1 MSVIN
6 KMLKDLDQQQRQR
19 ILQPNLATTAVP
31 LQGQGKRSWW
41 WLILLASLVLTLVI
55 WIGLWPRLEGRLAQ
69 TTQQQPAAAASPAT
83 LPSGSSEPP
92 SVESARVAEPGGEA
106 TQVEA
111 LPQSA
116 PLPQPKT
123 ESLVNVAVAEP
134 VAEQVAAGAH
144 QVEPLTQPSGVKQP
158 VSLDLAS
165 TQTASIA
172 DVETAGVDK
181 VARVELAAG
190 PEERQK
196 PQDQVQSK
204 PPQPKPQVMVV
215 APAKLSHE
223 QQAQALYL
231 QGKEQ
236 GGTDALRQALALDES
251 LHQARV
257 LLAQRLA
264 IADPGEALVIL
275 AEASRRWPAEPD
287 YPLTAAEVALG
298 SGAREQAALW
308 LGQLN
313 QQPLSLPMMARR
325 ADLAR
330 ELSMLTLAVTDYRG
344 LANADP
350 RQGRWW
356 FGLAH
361 SLDRL
366 GSYGEAASAY
376 RRALSTGTLSDS
388 ARRYIEQRLQQLGDA
403 G

>member
-19 ILQPNLATTAVP
+19 ILQPNLASATLP
-31 LQGQGKRSWW
+31 HQGQNKRSGWW
-41 WLILLASLVLTLVI
+41 WILLLSLVLTLVI
-55 WIGLWPRLEGRLAQ
+55 WVGLWPRLQVRLADNSP
-69 TTQQQPAAAASPAT
+69 QQGVEAVNPMPVVPTEAPAVA
-83 LPSGSSEPP
+83 SEPGTTP
-92 SVESARVAEPGGEA
+92 DVEAAPIEAQPEPVPQPEPEALAHSTVAELPPEIKAAPG
-106 TQVEA
+106 
-111 LPQSA
+111 A
-116 PLPQPKT
+116 PEPLAKPKGVT
-123 ESLVNVAVAEP
+123 EP
-134 VAEQVAAGAH
+134 V
-144 QVEPLTQPSGVKQP
+144 T
-158 VSLDLAS
+158 LDLAS
-165 TQTASIA
+165 TQTNGVEE
-172 DVETAGVDK
+172 VETTDVDEPL
-181 VARVELAAG
+181 RS
-190 PEERQK
+190 PQTEETA
-196 PQDQVQSK
+196 QVTE
-204 PPQPKPQVMVV
+204 PKPKRQVMVV
-215 APAKLSHE
+215 APAKLSHK
-223 QQAQALYL
+223 QQAQALYQ

-236 GGTDALRQALALDES
+236 QDTDALRQALALDAS

-264 IADPGEALVIL
+264 VSDPGEALVIL
-275 AEASRRWPAEPD
+275 AEASRRWPGELD

-330 ELSMLTLAVTDYRG
+330 ELSMLTLAVNDYRG

-356 FGLAH
+356 LGLAH

-366 GSYGEAASAY
+366 GNYGEAASAY
-376 RRALSTGTLSDS
+376 RQALSTRTLSDS

>member
-19 ILQPNLATTAVP
+19 ILQPNLASAT
-31 LQGQGKRSWW
+31 LSQQGQSKRSGW
-41 WLILLASLVLTLVI
+41 WLILLLSLVLTLVI
-55 WIGLWPRLEGRLAQ
+55 WVGLWPRLQARLAPAVQPQ
-69 TTQQQPAAAASPAT
+69 TDVAVSQADS
-83 LPSGSSEPP
+83 LP
-92 SVESARVAEPGGEA
+92 GEA
-106 TQVEA
+106 TETAEAPDTIGAVGDVKASPRSEA
-111 LPQSA
+111 LPQAQSRPRGQA
-116 PLPQPKT
+116 EQLADDPQETKMTAAKT
-123 ESLVNVAVAEP
+123 EAPFTEP
-134 VAEQVAAGAH
+134 AG
-144 QVEPLTQPSGVKQP
+144 VSKP
-158 VSLDLAS
+158 VTLDLAAA
-165 TQTASIA
+165 QTVGTA
-172 DVETAGVDK
+172 DIEAVAVIKE
-181 VARVELAAG
+181 ARVEEIAEPQTPLTA
-190 PEERQK
+190 EE
-196 PQDQVQSK
+196 PAPSTE
-204 PPQPKPQVMVV
+204 PHAKPQVMVV

-264 IADPGEALVIL
+264 IADPGEALVML

-287 YPLTAAEVALG
+287 YALTAAEVALG

-330 ELSMLTLAVTDYRG
+330 ELSMLTLAVSDYRG

-350 RQGRWW
+350 QQGRWW
-356 FGLAH
+356 LGLAH

-366 GSYGEAASAY
+366 GNYGEAASAY
-376 RRALSTGTLSDS
+376 RQALSTRSLSDS